1 MPSYFARKI
10 RRNSETRHPI
20 LKWAGRFF
28 MSLGIL
34 FCISI
39 TISLLSLAAL
49 LKGGGEEQKPL
60 PQSFVLV
67 DEFKGVRADVNTT
80 NPLIAQFIP
89 QSLSLYGFLS
99 TLKAAKEDDRV
110 THFVVVIN
118 DGDYTLDQIQTLRR
132 AIADFRSSGKK
143 AIAYTDNFGGFSNGM
158 GEYWLATAFDEIW
171 LNPLGLL
178 SINGI
183 HIEQPFF
190 KDALDKIGV
199 TMEAEQREDYKTGAE
214 MYLRQS
220 MSEENRET
228 MQAIIDD
235 IMDVMMTDI
244 ESARGIPQYR
254 QALSINRSPLL
265 AQEAL
270 ELGFIDHIGSMN
282 DLETVL
288 KGDDDD
294 QKDLFVG
301 IMRYAKDVRAGLKG
315 WNDRPT
321 IAIVDLDGMIIDME
335 KMANANHPLAFAM
348 PEQFADAP
356 IIKRAINQIAEDDD
370 VDVMIL
376 RVSSPGGTP
385 EASEMIR
392 QAVQKAR
399 DKGKYVIVSMAD
411 VAASGG
417 YWVSVNGDE
426 IIADDLTLTGSIGV
440 YGGKPD
446 LSGLWNMIGVNWQAM
461 QYGDNAGIW
470 STNKP
475 FTDAERARYAAM
487 MDHTYDVFVGHV
499 AKGRKMKRGDAN
511 RVAQGRAWTGR
522 DALDNGLIDRLGGF
536 DHALAAAADH
546 VGLEDWTDARVIA
559 LPVDED
565 PFDDLMAMLGLPSLA
580 DAPKLPRSLMSA
592 IVPHAIVSAPYTRI
606 DF

>member
-1 MPSYFARKI
+1 MPSYFARKT
-10 RRNSETRHPI
+10 RRDSQARHPI
-20 LKWAGRFF
+20 LRWGGRFF
-28 MSLGIL
+28 MTLGIL
-34 FCISI
+34 FFISI
-39 TISLLSLAAL
+39 TISLMSIVAI
-49 LKGGGEEQKPL
+49 LKGGNETVKPL
-60 PQSFVLV
+60 PQSFILV
-67 DEFKGVRADVNTT
+67 DEFKGSRADVNTT
-80 NPLIAQFIP
+80 NPFIAQLIP
-89 QSLSLYGFLS
+89 QPLSLYGFLA

-132 AIADFRSSGKK
+132 AITDFRSSGKK

-183 HIEQPFF
+183 RVEQPFF
-190 KDALDKIGV
+190 KDALDTIGV
-199 TMEAEQREDYKTGAE
+199 TMEAEQREEYKTGAE
-214 MYLRQS
+214 MYLRQA

-265 AQEAL
+265 SQEAL
-270 ELGFIDHIGSMN
+270 DLGYIDHIGSMN
-282 DLETVL
+282 DLEAAL
-288 KGDDDD
+288 KGDNKDK
-294 QKDLFVG
+294 KDLFVG
-301 IMRYAKDVRAGLKG
+301 IARYSKDVRAGLKG
-315 WNDRPT
+315 AGDRPT
-321 IAIVDLDGMIIDME
+321 IAIIDLDGMILDME
-335 KMANANHPLAFAM
+335 NMTRAQHPLAFAI

-356 IIKRAINQIAEDDD
+356 LITKAINQVASDEK

-392 QAVQKAR
+392 QAIQKAQE
-399 DKGKYVIVSMAD
+399 KGKYVIVSMAD

-417 YWVSVNGDE
+417 YWVSVNADE

-446 LSGLWNMIGVNWQAM
+446 LSDLWDMIGVNWQAV

-470 STNKP
+470 STTKP

-487 MDHTYDVFVGHV
+487 MDHTYDVFLTRV
-499 AKGRKMKRGDAN
+499 AQGREMSLADVK

-536 DHALAAAADH
+536 DHALIAAADH
-546 VGLEDWTDARVIA
+546 IGLDDWTNARVIA

-565 PFDDLMAMLGLPSLA
+565 PFDDLMAMLGLPTMSG
-580 DAPKLPRSLMSA
+580 APKLPQSFMSA
-592 IVPHAIVSAPYTRI
+592 ILPTAAVLTPHNKI